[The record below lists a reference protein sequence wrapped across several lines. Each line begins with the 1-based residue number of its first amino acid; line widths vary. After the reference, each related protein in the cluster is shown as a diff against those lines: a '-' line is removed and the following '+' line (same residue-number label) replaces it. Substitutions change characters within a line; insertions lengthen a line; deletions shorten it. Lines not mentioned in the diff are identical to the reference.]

1 MSDSSYDSSQFNVER
16 ATTGLVL
23 TLYLGAAIF
32 LILIVW
38 MVMRSMPANE
48 SAPAEAG
55 TESRTLAPAPADPAR
70 LAVAD
75 AARVVDAEPLLAY
88 APRSTSSSNLP
99 ADVR

>member
-38 MVMRSMPANE
+38 MVMRSMPADE
-48 SAPAEAG
+48 SAPANENSGA
-55 TESRTLAPAPADPAR
+55 RTTTAPAPADPDR
-70 LAVAD
+70 LASTP
-75 AARVVDAEPLLAY
+75 DAEPLWAV
-88 APRSTSSSNLP
+88 APLSAPSSNLP
-99 ADVR
+99 H

>member
-38 MVMRSMPANE
+38 MVMRSMPADE
-48 SAPAEAG
+48 SAPVDAG
-55 TESRTLAPAPADPAR
+55 SASRIMAPAPANPAR
-70 LAVAD
+70 LVA
-75 AARVVDAEPLLAY
+75 DAEPLGAV
-88 APRSTSSSNLP
+88 APRSAPSSNLP
-99 ADVR
+99 TDVQ